1 VNYAILWSEA
11 GGPVIAGK
19 VELRDGSLIFD
30 GTNGT
35 RRRFAIALADVV
47 SVRIAR
53 GPGDRLQGR
62 PVLLLDTSQGDVRVA
77 TLNGTG
83 ALHEL
88 ADLIQPGR
96 IGVEAS
102 RP

>member
-1 VNYAILWSEA
+1 
-11 GGPVIAGK
+11 
-19 VELRDGSLIFD
+19 
-30 GTNGT
+30 
-35 RRRFAIALADVV
+35 
-47 SVRIAR
+47 
-53 GPGDRLQGR
+53 
-62 PVLLLDTSQGDVRVA
+62 LLLDTSQGDVRVA

-96 IGVEAS
+96 IGVEAV